1 MNRIGLA
8 AALLVVCA
16 SMANAQDSKIAER
29 AAVSRMKGPENAT
42 VTVYEISDLQCP
54 FCARFAREVYPQID
68 NAYVKTGK
76 VRWIFVN
83 LPLPMHGH
91 SWVAAEAAMCAGGAG
106 EKFWPMHDR
115 IFAGQADWSKAVDPA
130 TYFTKYAK
138 ELGVPMDAYNA
149 CVANDKVAALLV
161 RDVLISAE
169 ARVTGTPA
177 FVVQGDPT
185 FTGVRPFEEWKT
197 ILDAALKKSAAGNR

>member
-1 MNRIGLA
+1 MKKSCLVG
-8 AALLVVCA
+8 ALLIATA
-16 SMANAQDSKIAER
+16 SMAHAQDSKIAER
-29 AAVSRMKGPENAT
+29 AAVGRMKGPETAS

-115 IFAGQADWSKAVDPA
+115 IFAGQADWSKAADPGA
-130 TYFTKYAK
+130 IFSKYAK
-138 ELGVPMDAYNA
+138 ELGVPMDAYNT
-149 CVANDKVAALLV
+149 CVANDLVAPLLV

-177 FVVQGDPT
+177 FVVQGEPT
-185 FTGVRPFEEWKT
+185 FAGVRSFEEWQT
-197 ILDAALKKSAAGNR
+197 ILDAALKKNAAGTR